1 MQKPNFADMIIA
13 LAGMLSLGA
22 AVLALVLGDW
32 SFVTTRRLV
41 ICIALPVVISG
52 LAFAALNFLSVS
64 ARLTSRSA

>member
-1 MQKPNFADMIIA
+1 MQKPNFADIIIA